1 MSRIED
7 AMKRAGGTAAAD
19 AYANLDTTS
28 VADVLSGDALPAAKP
43 VVPPAEP
50 AGSQPLDDVPQAL
63 DVAVTMPAGEGR
75 TGLFEAYN
83 RTIDAK
89 LVVDAETPPIAREQ
103 YRRLAATLHHVQ
115 AERGIKSVMIASAL
129 AEEGKTLTAVNLALT
144 LSESYQK
151 RVLLIDADLRRPNV
165 HNAFGIDNILG
176 LSDVLRA
183 RDDQRLPLFQVSS
196 RLSVLSA
203 GKPNPDPMDILTSSR
218 MIRILDEAG
227 ANFDWV
233 IVDTPPVGILTDA
246 NLLAAMVDAALFV
259 VAAGRAPYAIVR
271 KAIDA
276 LGRDRILGVVL
287 NRADSKLVSQ
297 NDYYYRYYG
306 SRERKGFRLKF
317 PGQ

>member
-7 AMKRAGGTAAAD
+7 AMKRAGGTAAGD
-19 AYANLDTTS
+19 AYANLDTAS
-28 VADVLSGDALPAAKP
+28 VADVVSGPAPSAAEP
-43 VVPPAEP
+43 FAPPTDP
-50 AGSQPLDDVPQAL
+50 AGSATPGSPAL
-63 DVAVTMPAGEGR
+63 VMSPTGDSR
-75 TGLFEAYN
+75 TGLFDEYSGSG
-83 RTIDAK
+83 DDK
-89 LVVDAETPPIAREQ
+89 LVVNTEMPPVAREQ

-115 AERGIKSVMIASAL
+115 GERGIKSVMVASAL

-151 RVLLIDADLRRPNV
+151 RVLLIDADLRRPTV
-165 HNAFGIDNILG
+165 HAAFGIDNIIG
-176 LSDVLRA
+176 LSDALRA
-183 RDDQRLPLFQVSS
+183 RDDQRLPLTQVSE
-196 RLSVLSA
+196 RLAVLSA

-259 VAAGRAPYAIVR
+259 VAAGRAPFAVVR

-276 LGRDRILGVVL
+276 LGRDRILGIVL
-287 NRADSKLVSQ
+287 NRADGTTIGQ

-306 SRERKGFRLKF
+306 SREKKGFRNRLLRR
-317 PGQ
+317 

>member
-19 AYANLDTTS
+19 AYADLDTGS
-28 VADVLSGDALPAAKP
+28 VEPEAAEL
-43 VVPPAEP
+43 VVTPP
-50 AGSQPLDDVPQAL
+50 SDD
-63 DVAVTMPAGEGR
+63 ER
-75 TGLFEAYN
+75 TGLFDAYLGSGEQ
-83 RTIDAK
+83 K
-89 LVVDAETPPIAREQ
+89 LIVSPQAPPIAREQ

-115 AERGIKSVMIASAL
+115 GERNIRSVMIASAL

-144 LSESYQK
+144 LSESYQR

-165 HNAFGIDNILG
+165 HTAFGIDNVHG

-183 RDDQRLPLFQVSS
+183 KDEQRLPLTQVSS
-196 RLSVLSA
+196 RLCVLSA
-203 GKPNPDPMDILTSSR
+203 GRPNPDPMDILSSSR
-218 MIRILDEAG
+218 MVRILEEAG

-246 NLLAAMVDAALFV
+246 NLLASMVDSALFV
-259 VAAGRAPYAIVR
+259 IAAGRTPCAVIR
-271 KAIDA
+271 KAIEA

-287 NRADSKLVSQ
+287 NQADSRSIAQ

-306 SRERKGFRLKF
+306 SREKKGFRFRF
-317 PGQ
+317 PGR